1 VTDASPRLILASASP
16 RRAQLLE
23 LLGLAV
29 ERMPA
34 DIDET
39 WQAGEE
45 AGAHAER
52 LAAGKALAIA
62 ARHPDAVIIGSDT
75 VVVVDGDVLGKPRDE
90 ADAVVMLMRLQGR
103 EHEVATGVAVW
114 NGSVHSAVERVRVRF
129 VEFDETQARAYAA
142 TGEPLDKAGAYGI
155 QGFGATLVEGITG
168 DYFAVMGLP
177 IVRTLALLRQAG
189 FCYDYGGIR
198 PCR

>member
-1 VTDASPRLILASASP
+1 VTDTSPRLILASASP

-23 LLGLAV
+23 MLGLELEQV
-29 ERMPA
+29 PA

-62 ARHPDAVIIGSDT
+62 ALHPDAVIIGSDT

-90 ADAVVMLMRLQGR
+90 ADAVRMLMRLQGR

-114 NGSVHSAVERVRVRF
+114 NGDVHSAVERVRVRF
-129 VEFDETQARAYAA
+129 AAFDETRARAYAA

-177 IVRTLALLRQAG
+177 IVRTMALLRQAG
-189 FCYDYGGIR
+189 FCYDFRGVR